1 LERCNKKV
9 RGSCSKI
16 AVKRARSEAIAI
28 EIPAAAAMIEGRRL
42 LKLLARFRKEGL
54 LRDTTHLSIGLSLR
68 LVIQAA
74 YFVLIARSLG
84 PGAFGAFVAVV
95 SMAAVLGPFSGMG
108 TPNLFIKNVRSGK
121 RDADVCWGNGLLLT
135 LLSGSLFSI
144 FVLAINAIFRFK
156 SGYFVVIVVCISDLI
171 LMKITELASFG
182 FAASNR
188 MAQTSIQSV
197 VVSLLRLSGIAILMA
212 VTPQVMLHRWV
223 LVYLLTSFL
232 GTVYAVWKGSQL
244 WGMPSIDLP
253 ALRDDVAEGIFFS
266 IGSAATTVYNDIDKI
281 MLSKLS
287 DLASTG
293 VYAAAYRVVD
303 VSLTP
308 VRSLVSAAYPQFF
321 RKGVGGMRAVYP
333 YALSLIAKA
342 APYGVFATVSL
353 WLCAPVL
360 PLILGSKYEAVV
372 PALRWLALIPLLRC
386 FHVFLA
392 DSLSGAGL
400 QRIRTGIQAVV
411 ALLNI
416 GLNMI
421 ILPRWSWRGAA
432 WTSLGCDGLLV
443 VVFWLAALYYLH
455 RQAPIV
461 AYASPMNAGVE
472 P

>member
-1 LERCNKKV
+1 
-9 RGSCSKI
+9 
-16 AVKRARSEAIAI
+16 
-28 EIPAAAAMIEGRRL
+28 
-42 LKLLARFRKEGL
+42 
-54 LRDTTHLSIGLSLR
+54 
-68 LVIQAA
+68 VIQAA

-84 PGAFGAFVAVV
+84 PDAYGAFVAVV
-95 SMAAVLGPFSGMG
+95 AMAAVLGPFSGMG

-121 RDADVCWGNGLLLT
+121 RNADVCWGNGLLLT
-135 LLSGSLFSI
+135 VLSGAVFSAL
-144 FVLAINAIFRFK
+144 VVGINAAFHFK

-171 LMKITELASFG
+171 FMKITELASFG

-188 MAQTSIQSV
+188 MSQTSIQSV
-197 VVSLLRLSGIAILMA
+197 VVSLLRLAGITVLMLA
-212 VTPQVMLHRWV
+212 APRVTLDRWV

-232 GTVYAVWKGSQL
+232 GTVYAMWKGSQL
-244 WGMPSIDLP
+244 WGVPTFDLA
-253 ALRDDVAEGIFFS
+253 ALREDVAEGVFFS

-303 VSLTP
+303 VSMTP

-321 RKGVGGMRAVYP
+321 RKGVGGIRATYP
-333 YALSLIAKA
+333 YALSLIPKA
-342 APYGVFATVSL
+342 AIYGVFASASL
-353 WLCAPVL
+353 WLFAPIL
-360 PLILGSKYEAVV
+360 PIILGSKYDAVV

-392 DSLSGAGL
+392 DALSGAGL
-400 QRIRTGIQAVV
+400 QRIRTSIQVIV

-416 GLNMI
+416 GLNLV

-443 VVFWLAALYYLH
+443 VVFWLTALYYL
-455 RQAPIV
+455 RREELGP
-461 AYASPMNAGVE
+461 AYAS
-472 P
+472 